1 MIFRYFVIIMKLSV
15 LIIRALY
22 FLPPAA
28 VREYL
33 LDREPYYSG
42 PSGAVLIVARHTL
55 KQMLQ

>member
-1 MIFRYFVIIMKLSV
+1 MKFSV
-15 LIIRALY
+15 LIRALY

-33 LDREPYYSG
+33 LDREPHYTG
-42 PSGAVLIVARHTL
+42 PSGAVLIVATHTL